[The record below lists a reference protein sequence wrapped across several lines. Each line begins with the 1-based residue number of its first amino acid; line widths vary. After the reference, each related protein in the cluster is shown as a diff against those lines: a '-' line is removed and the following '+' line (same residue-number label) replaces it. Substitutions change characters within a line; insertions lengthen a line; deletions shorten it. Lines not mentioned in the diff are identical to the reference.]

1 MNSKTQG
8 RYSYLIILFII
19 AAVLFCQNYLY
30 QQFHAYDK
38 KPDVAVDDTRQS
50 GENAY
55 NHVRVLASPE
65 YEGRAPGTEGNQL
78 AAQYIAGQFQAIGLK
93 PAGNRGTY
101 LQAIKSPEFSLV
113 LVGLRWV
120 PRLTGGLFLTVPSD
134 NVLGYLASGG
144 APFPANTIIISAH
157 YDHLGKTGD
166 GDNYFPG
173 ANDNA
178 SGIGVMLE
186 TARILANRQQQ
197 PKCNILFAAWTSEE
211 EGLYGSR
218 WFTENSPTSGI
229 KEVIN
234 LDTVGNGDVHDFSI
248 WTQSRNDPL
257 VGIIKDAGAR
267 QGLTI
272 DTEVLGSF
280 PPHTSDQRSFA
291 EVGIPAVTLLT
302 PDWLDKNHTVQDTP
316 ATVNPAKLGNA
327 VKLVIA
333 VVDRLAYK

>member
-1 MNSKTQG
+1 MLNTVRPQKKQMSFWLPPFILLLIAF
-8 RYSYLIILFII
+8 LIIRFGGSSLANFKAVFLSII
-19 AAVLFCQNYLY
+19 
-30 QQFHAYDK
+30 
-38 KPDVAVDDTRQS
+38 TRES
-50 GENAY
+50 GEYAY

-65 YEGRAPGTEGNQL
+65 YEGRAPGTKGNQL
-78 AAQYIAGQFQAIGLK
+78 AAQYIAGQFQSIGLK
-93 PAGNRGTY
+93 PAGDQGTY
-101 LQAIKSPEFSLV
+101 FQTIKSPEFSLI
-113 LVGLRWV
+113 LVGKRWV
-120 PRLTGGLFLTVPSD
+120 PRLTGGMFLTVPSD

-157 YDHLGKTGD
+157 YDHLGKFGD
-166 GDNYFPG
+166 SYFPG

-186 TARILANRQQQ
+186 TARILATRQQQ

-229 KEVIN
+229 KAVIN

-248 WTQSRNDPL
+248 WTQTQDNSL
-257 VGIIKDAGAR
+257 AGIIKDVGTQ
-267 QGLTI
+267 QGLSI
-272 DTEVLGSF
+272 DTEVLGNS

-316 ATVNPAKLGNA
+316 DIVNPAKLGNA
-327 VKLVIA
+327 VKLVLA
-333 VVDRLAYK
+333 VIDRLAG